1 MAEQITTPKD
11 TTPLYVEGVHILD
24 GLAIEEVDS
33 FLEDHRKELSHDEHS
48 TLVGLLIE
56 YQDVFLWS
64 YNDMKGLG
72 P

>member
-24 GLAIEEVDS
+24 GLTIEEVHS
-33 FLEDHRKELSHDEHS
+33 LLEDLAHDEHS